1 MEKYDQ
7 EQLSFRDNLKIKWH
21 NLSPRKKILI
31 PVIVLVSI
39 GVSSLSVYAAYSYWI
54 WNKKEPVDKSEFLG
68 INSPPL
74 KEKNTPPQEKI
85 PSPING
91 VYYTPSEAEI
101 WQKRRPLGVIIDN
114 HIAARPPY
122 GLPQAEIIYE
132 AVAEGGITR
141 FLAVYLSREAERLE
155 PIRSARTY
163 FLDWISEFDSL
174 FVHWGGA
181 NSSDPRTDAL
191 GNIVRFGMAAL
202 NCLTSSDLCWRDT
215 ERYAPHNGVSST
227 EHLWKKAE
235 ERGFNK
241 LVSFES
247 WQFKEE
253 ASSSA
258 RPTKQSILFNFWDDL
273 DHTVKWVYDSVTN
286 EYLRFN
292 GQGGNEIHRDAATNE
307 QLRAK
312 NVIIQEVPQGVVD
325 DGTEYPHL
333 AFETIGE
340 GKAKV
345 FLDGR
350 LIEATWK
357 KPDRRERTRFYEA
370 VTGGEISF
378 NRGQIW
384 VEVLPVGN
392 IVTVD

>member
-1 MEKYDQ
+1 MDEATL
-7 EQLSFRDNLKIKWH
+7 EPISRFGNLKIKWRR
-21 NLSPRKKILI
+21 LSQGRKILI
-31 PVIVLVSI
+31 CIVGLLLI
-39 GVSSLSVYAAYSYWI
+39 GLGSLSAYTSYSYWF
-54 WNKKEPVDKSEFLG
+54 WNKKEPIDQSELLG
-68 INSPPL
+68 MGSSTG
-74 KEKNTPPQEKI
+74 KEGTPQEQQI

-91 VYYTPSEAEI
+91 IFYSARDASV
-101 WQKRRPLGVIIDN
+101 WKKRRPLGISMEN
-114 HIAARPPY
+114 HIASRPPY

-141 FLAVYLSREAERLE
+141 FLAVYLCSGSERLE

-163 FLDWISEFDSL
+163 FLDWASEFDGI

-191 GNIVRFGMAAL
+191 GNIVRFGIANL
-202 NCLTSSDLCWRDT
+202 NCLTSPELCWRDT

-227 EHLWKKAE
+227 EHLWKKAQ
-235 ERGFNK
+235 ERGLSTEVDFD
-241 LVSFES
+241 S

-258 RPTKQSILFNFWDDL
+258 RPTKQSILFDFWGDADY
-273 DHTVKWVYDSVTN
+273 TVKWEYDALNN

-292 GQGGNEIHRDAATNE
+292 GRGGTEIHKDSATNE

-312 NVIIQEVPQGVVD
+312 NVIIQEVVQGVVD

-340 GKAKV
+340 GKALV
-345 FLDGR
+345 FLDGVQ
-350 LIEATWK
+350 IEATWK
-357 KPDRRERTRFYEA
+357 KPERKERTRYYEA
-370 VTGGEISF
+370 TSLEEIKF

-384 VEVLPVGN
+384 VEVLPPGN
-392 IVTVD
+392 IVTVG